1 MYPMISAV
9 VRSVCST
16 SSSDSASPAAL
27 SSATSAAATG
37 MGVLDGF
44 LLGHLLGLVA
54 EQFNGSPKPLRKG
67 GGVHGG
73 GQVDVDVA
81 RQQVRDDPAEL
92 RRVFRRAATQRLFA
106 VLVPGI
112 AQVFK
117 ECLAELRSSA
127 RWPSRSGFAA
137 DNKPSASVS
146 AFVGCGGLSDVAHGS
161 ARYPNASQE

>member
-9 VRSVCST
+9 VRSLCST

-92 RRVFRRAATQRLFA
+92 RRVFRRAATQRFA
-106 VLVPGI
+106 AVCVPGV
-112 AQVFK
+112 AKVF
-117 ECLAELRSSA
+117 EDRLPE
-127 RWPSRSGFAA
+127 FAA
-137 DNKPSASVS
+137 R
-146 AFVGCGGLSDVAHGS
+146 AFRSPAQAGI
-161 ARYPNASQE
+161 AR